1 MQPSMAQWE
10 KLALAGLY
18 REDRGAFVMAR
29 QVSVNQQ
36 WTPMEAE
43 ALGLLESIKWAC
55 SLDIT
60 HAVFEMDC
68 KGVVDK
74 LDKTHH
80 ANTARLL

>member
-1 MQPSMAQWE
+1 
-10 KLALAGLY
+10 
-18 REDRGAFVMAR
+18 
-29 QVSVNQQ
+29 
-36 WTPMEAE
+36 MEAE